1 MNKLGPVPISKEARM
16 ETCRKIA
23 DRLHEKYGKRIK
35 AIGVYGSI
43 ARGMDGPY
51 SDIEMFCV
59 LRKSSEAADDCYE
72 WSAGPWKAEVDVM
85 SEHVLLCEAAEIEG
99 RWPLT
104 HGPFF
109 TALALYDPEEFFP
122 KLKAAAESPPASEF
136 RRAICEVLVGEMYEF
151 AGKLRNASLHGPD
164 SYLPYLAMQFA
175 HNGAMILGLHHRT
188 LFTTGARVLPEALAL
203 PDRPQGYDEL
213 AGLIMSGE
221 LADPERIVTACEAY
235 WQGLTAWAAKH
246 HYAIVSPPIP
256 F

>member
-1 MNKLGPVPISKEARM
+1 MNKIGPVPIAKQARM
-16 ETCRKIA
+16 ETCRTIA
-23 DRLHEKYGKRIK
+23 ERLHEKYGKRVK

-59 LRKSSEAADDCYE
+59 LRESSEAVDHCYE
-72 WSAGPWKAEVDVM
+72 WSAGPWKAEVDVI
-85 SEHVLLCEAAEIEG
+85 SEDILLFQAAEIEG

-109 TALALYDPEEFFP
+109 TALGLYDPVKFFP

-136 RRAICEVLVGEMYEF
+136 HRAIGEVLVGEMFEF
-151 AGKLRNASLHGPD
+151 VGKLRNASLEGPA

-175 HNGAMILGLHHRT
+175 QYGAMILGLHHRT

-203 PDRPQGYDEL
+203 PDRPQGYDQV
-213 AGLIMSGE
+213 AGLVMSGD
-221 LADPERIVTACEAY
+221 LADPERIVKACEAY
-235 WQGLTAWAAKH
+235 WQGLTVWAAKH
-246 HYAIVSPPIP
+246 GYTIVSPPIP